1 MLDSAFLLEY
11 LIILSRYYYL
21 ISLANLVDSH
31 VIVPLSLF
39 VPLHTFMATSS
50 LSAGLQTPIG
60 YGPMLASAAQS
71 IPEFEGDRKTFA
83 DFDFKL
89 KAVAY
94 DLGLDDLL
102 LRPQEWQAS
111 HRALQQRVERAGSHA
126 TTRSASSS
134 ATDPSILAESTQ
146 LQKEVGNSKLLARLI
161 IGKLKGNVTQ
171 LLRDSLPEKDHF
183 DPIAIY
189 AFLRAQFSVSEEAK
203 KVQENPEAI
212 LLEILSKQWAGIPLL
227 NYVRNVHQKLK
238 IVFLCPKF
246 SRDDVQRAL
255 MSLIV
260 KHVLNQVRSRPNSVF
275 EPLLQ
280 QFMPRVL
287 STRDLLAADTM
298 QELVAEVERISL
310 LHPVDHERYDRRDN
324 KPKPKPGAA
333 SAAPGG
339 GKVLEYLIPVLL
351 VWIPN
356 LVIGSRDSVHCSF

>member
-1 MLDSAFLLEY
+1 MLEY

-134 ATDPSILAESTQ
+134 ASDSSIAESNQ
-146 LQKEVGNSKLLARLI
+146 LQKEIGNSKLLARLI
-161 IGKLKGNVTQ
+161 IGKLKHNVTQ

-189 AFLRAQFSVSEEAK
+189 AFLRGQFSVSEEAK
-203 KVQENPEAI
+203 KVQENPETV
-212 LLEILSKQWAGIPLL
+212 LLEILSQQWKGASLL
-227 NYVRNVHQKLK
+227 TYVRSAHQKLA
-238 IVFLCPKF
+238 IVFLSPKF
-246 SRDDVQRAL
+246 RDDHVQRA
-255 MSLIV
+255 
-260 KHVLNQVRSRPNSVF
+260 SRCTCV
-275 EPLLQ
+275 
-280 QFMPRVL
+280 
-287 STRDLLAADTM
+287 
-298 QELVAEVERISL
+298 
-310 LHPVDHERYDRRDN
+310 
-324 KPKPKPGAA
+324 
-333 SAAPGG
+333 GG
-339 GKVLEYLIPVLL
+339 YL
-351 VWIPN
+351 
-356 LVIGSRDSVHCSF
+356 

>member
-1 MLDSAFLLEY
+1 MLEY

-111 HRALQQRVERAGSHA
+111 LRALQQRVERAGSHA

-183 DPIAIY
+183 DPERTKSRQNFI
-189 AFLRAQFSVSEEAK
+189 SET
-203 KVQENPEAI
+203 
-212 LLEILSKQWAGIPLL
+212 
-227 NYVRNVHQKLK
+227 NY
-238 IVFLCPKF
+238 FF
-246 SRDDVQRAL
+246 A
-255 MSLIV
+255 
-260 KHVLNQVRSRPNSVF
+260 
-275 EPLLQ
+275 
-280 QFMPRVL
+280 
-287 STRDLLAADTM
+287 
-298 QELVAEVERISL
+298 
-310 LHPVDHERYDRRDN
+310 
-324 KPKPKPGAA
+324 
-333 SAAPGG
+333 
-339 GKVLEYLIPVLL
+339 
-351 VWIPN
+351 
-356 LVIGSRDSVHCSF
+356 